1 MSKRKR
7 TTIPYQVRQIARK
20 MDVSITVA
28 LAEYNSIQQAR
39 AISSEQDIQSYALSV
54 SNSINQFKLNNK

>member
-1 MSKRKR
+1 MANRKR

-20 MDVSITVA
+20 MNVSLSSA
-28 LAEYNSIQQAR
+28 LTEYSSIQQAR

>member
-1 MSKRKR
+1 MANRKR

-20 MDVSITVA
+20 MNVSITVA

-39 AISSEQDIQSYALSV
+39 AISSEESMQGYALGV
-54 SNSINQFKLNNK
+54 SSNINQWKLNNK